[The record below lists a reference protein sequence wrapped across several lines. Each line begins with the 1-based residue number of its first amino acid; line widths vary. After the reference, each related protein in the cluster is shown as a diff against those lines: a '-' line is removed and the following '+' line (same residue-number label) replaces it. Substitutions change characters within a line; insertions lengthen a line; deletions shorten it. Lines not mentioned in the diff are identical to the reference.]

1 VNVAMPLTRIRASF
15 CGTGRAHALAPEL
28 WGSSKVML
36 PSLLFDIYLSIYRSC
51 SNDRHVLSLSAI
63 ARARWRG
70 PGGLDVASRRS

>member
-36 PSLLFDIYLSIYRSC
+36 PSLLFR
-51 SNDRHVLSLSAI
+51 DRHVLSLSAI